1 MTEVSPREHTVF
13 KLGRESVAR
22 RAVENSSRF
31 TKVDGD
37 FSVENTE
44 NWCYVV
50 GE

>member
-1 MTEVSPREHTVF
+1 MAS
-13 KLGRESVAR
+13 

-31 TKVDGD
+31 TKDDGD
-37 FSVENTE
+37 FSVKNTG